1 MELIYPYP
9 GKRPVII
16 AAIED
21 VRTGNHH
28 FFQMLLDTGA
38 EWTCF
43 PARYAA
49 SFGHDNHHK
58 DVKTHNMHGL
68 GGSCKCYIHR
78 VRLGLIDPVKSTAA
92 NLAIA
97 WKSKLDHASFADKLD
112 CGFGLLGM
120 DIMSEWS
127 SMTFSGKSSGGQVKI
142 LI

>member
-16 AAIED
+16 VSIED
-21 VRTGNHH
+21 VLTGNRY

-38 EWTCF
+38 ERTCF

-58 DVKTHNMHGL
+58 DVKAHEMHGL
-68 GGSCKCYIHR
+68 GGSCKCYSHS

-92 NLAIA
+92 NLVIA
-97 WKSKLDHASFADKLD
+97 WKSKLERASFAEKLD

-127 SMTFSGKSSGGQVKI
+127 SVTFSGKSGGGRIKI